1 MSISKFFGAI
11 ALTLVM
17 SITSWAGEE
26 PVTSEKLSLRSS
38 QAMKVSA
45 VVESV
50 DYESREVTL
59 RDSSSELIAFVAG
72 EEMQNLEQMKPGDVV
87 IAEYMENFYIDV
99 VESLGAEP
107 GEGEFAA
114 LGSAEKGGKPGVTAF
129 DSQTVTAMI
138 EEINLEAGTYK
149 LKWPDGS
156 TEELAALNPENLTK
170 GEVGDMVVIT
180 KTSSISISV
189 EDSSAK

>member
-1 MSISKFFGAI
+1 MTILKLAAMIMFS
-11 ALTLVM
+11 LTL
-17 SITSWAGEE
+17 STAWADEKSSE
-26 PVTSEKLSLRSS
+26 PEKLSLSSS
-38 QAMKVSA
+38 QTMKVS
-45 VVESV
+45 VLVESV
-50 DYESREVTL
+50 DYVTREVTL
-59 RDSSSELIAFVAG
+59 RDSSSELIEFVAG
-72 EEMQNLEQMKPGDVV
+72 DEIQNLEQMKSGDVV
-87 IAEYMENFYIDV
+87 IAEYTENFYIDV

-114 LGSAEKGGKPGVTAF
+114 IGSAEKGSKPGMTAF

-156 TEELAALNPENLTK
+156 IEELEALNPENLTK

-180 KTSSISISV
+180 KTSRVNISV
-189 EDSSAK
+189 EDTNEK